1 MQVERVVKTRLWLL
15 LVGLVLIGLI
25 ASGCAT
31 LGTQPKGWAGGEVTD
46 GRLFFGS
53 VKGEVIAL
61 DASDG
66 SRVWEA
72 ALEAEKSEGG
82 FGCTPVSATVVLYGT
97 PVVAGDSVYVGAYN
111 GIVYAVNASTGE
123 AKKFYPEEGEL
134 EAVIGGLVASSG
146 KLYFGSVDGVVYALD
161 VNTRDTVWRFP
172 TGGKIWSTPVI
183 DDDTLYVGSFD
194 KKFYALNANDGIK
207 RWEPFAT
214 EGAIVA
220 APVVYNNRIYFG
232 SLDRYVYALDA
243 ATGALRWRFPAE
255 KWFWTKVVAFD
266 SLIYAP
272 CLDGRVYVLNAE
284 TGAKVTE
291 FDLGSPISSS
301 PVLVE
306 NLVIVA
312 TEEGRVYSLDTTS
325 QKQRLLANI
334 AELAGEALLIRSPL
348 FASEG
353 VVFVHA
359 QTEKHGSLL
368 YALNAVTG
376 IDLWRYPV
384 SSK

>member
-1 MQVERVVKTRLWLL
+1 MQVERPVKTRLWLL

-25 ASGCAT
+25 ASGCTT

-46 GRLFFGS
+46 ETLFFGS

-72 ALEAEKSEGG
+72 PLEAEKSDGG
-82 FGCTPVSATVVLYGT
+82 FGCTPVSAMVVIYGT
-97 PVVAGDSVYVGAYN
+97 PAVAGDSVYVGAYN
-111 GIVYAVNASTGE
+111 GIIYAINITTGE

-134 EAVIGGLVASSG
+134 EAVIGGLVAVSG
-146 KLYFGSVDGVVYALD
+146 KLYFGSVDGVIYALD
-161 VNTRDTVWRFP
+161 VTTRDTVWRFP
-172 TGGKIWSTPVI
+172 TGSKIWSTPVI
-183 DDDTLYVGSFD
+183 DSDTLYVGSFD
-194 KKFYALNANDGIK
+194 KKLYALDANDGSK

-220 APVVYNNRIYFG
+220 APVVYNDTVYFG
-232 SLDRYVYALDA
+232 SLDRHVYALDA
-243 ATGALRWRFPAE
+243 ATGALKWRFPAE
-255 KWFWTKVVAFD
+255 KWFWTKVVAAD
-266 SLIYAP
+266 NLIYAP
-272 CLDGRVYVLNAE
+272 CLDGKVYVLNAE

-291 FDLGSPISSS
+291 FGLGSPISSS

-312 TEEGRVYSLDTTS
+312 TEEGRVYSLDATN

-334 AELAGEALLIRSPL
+334 VELADEALLIRSPL

-353 VVFVHA
+353 IVFVHA

-384 SSK
+384 SSN

>member
-15 LVGLVLIGLI
+15 LVGLVLMSLI
-25 ASGCAT
+25 VSGCAT

-46 GRLFFGS
+46 ETLFFGS

-72 ALEAEKSEGG
+72 PLEAEKSEGG
-82 FGCTPVSATVVLYGT
+82 FGCTPVSTMVVIYGT
-97 PVVAGDSVYVGAYN
+97 PVLAGDSVYVGAYN
-111 GIVYAVNASTGE
+111 GIVYAINASTGE
-123 AKKFYPEEGEL
+123 ARKFYPEEGKL
-134 EAVIGGLVASSG
+134 EAVIGGLVEGSG

-172 TGGKIWSTPVI
+172 TGGKIWSTPAI

-194 KKFYALNANDGIK
+194 KRLYALNADDGSK
-207 RWEPFAT
+207 HWEPFAT

-220 APVVYNNRIYFG
+220 APVVYNNTIYFG
-232 SLDRYVYALDA
+232 SLDRYVYALEA
-243 ATGALRWRFPAE
+243 ATGALKWRFPAE
-255 KWFWTKVVAFD
+255 KWFWTKVVAVD
-266 SLIYAP
+266 NLIYAP

-291 FDLGSPISSS
+291 FDLGSPVSSS

-306 NLVIVA
+306 SLVIVA

-376 IDLWRYPV
+376 IDLWRYPA